1 MIKKWNRKK
10 ESVIMEFIRIDENT
24 VRCIVN
30 EDDMREYDVEIDDFL
45 KNRSKVQEFLHNIV
59 ERASDEIGYE
69 PKDGLLAMQIMM
81 LPKNRLAITFSEK
94 MEEGG
99 ELGDLGDLIQ
109 QVAGATLEKVASL
122 KELFEDE
129 ESNEKSESQKTGK
142 KKKAQTVSM
151 RIFKFDSMNEFEEFT
166 AVISDKLNVKS
177 SLFKDEQ
184 SKQFYVILEK
194 GRLSK
199 VNFSYVC
206 RIATEYG
213 TFISDKEDRK
223 AYIEEHFTCIIAAK
237 AIKIIK
243 KLSEVDS

>member
-1 MIKKWNRKK
+1 
-10 ESVIMEFIRIDENT
+10 MEFIRIDENT

-30 EDDMREYDVEIDDFL
+30 EDDMKEYDVEIDDFL
-45 KNRSKVQEFLHNIV
+45 KNKSKVQDFLHTIV

-99 ELGDLGDLIQ
+99 ELGDLIQ
-109 QVAGATLEKVASL
+109 QVAGATIEKVASL

-129 ESNEKSESQKTGK
+129 ATTEKVETKDKGK
-142 KKKAQTVSM
+142 KKKVQTVLM
-151 RIFKFDSMNEFEEFT
+151 RIFEFECMDDFEQFT
-166 AVISDKLNVKS
+166 SVISDKLSVKS
-177 SLFKDEQ
+177 SLYKDEQ
-184 SKQFYVILEK
+184 KRRYYAIIEK

-199 VNFSYVC
+199 VNYNFIC
-206 RIATEYG
+206 RAATEYG
-213 TFISDKEDRK
+213 KYISDKAERR
-223 AYIEEHFTCIIAAK
+223 AYIEEHLNCIIAGR

-243 KLSEVDS
+243 KINKVES